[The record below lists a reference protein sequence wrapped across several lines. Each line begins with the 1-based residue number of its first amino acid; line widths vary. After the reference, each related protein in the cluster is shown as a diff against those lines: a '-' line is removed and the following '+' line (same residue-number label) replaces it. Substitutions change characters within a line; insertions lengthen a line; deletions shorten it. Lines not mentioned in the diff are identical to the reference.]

1 MTRVNAG
8 VDPTELHRLHLIAE
22 YREIPMIPAS
32 IKRSL
37 RTRTIDAVLK
47 DVPSAF
53 TLNKGHVTFFAN
65 KILYLENRYERVSM
79 EMLNR
84 GYNLDSSRDPGFAG
98 LPQQCYGT
106 WTETPEARS
115 IVLERIVQRKAQKP
129 QLYT

>member
-84 GYNLDSSRDPGFAG
+84 GYFVDSSRDPGFTG
-98 LPQQCYGT
+98 LPEQCYGT
-106 WTETPEARS
+106 WEETPEARA
-115 IVLERIVQRKAQKP
+115 IILERIALRKAEKP
-129 QLYT
+129 HLYK